1 MRERLA
7 DKAEV
12 RRWRNGRCRGA
23 RRLSHMHEAMAHA
36 LLADPSITQRELGKQ
51 FRRTPGWVSQILASD
66 AFRAHLAKRA
76 AKFIDPLLYATVK
89 DYTENVHL
97 WALELLSEKL
107 ERPVQDIPDN
117 LIVRTL
123 EVTGRVT

>member
-1 MRERLA
+1 
-7 DKAEV
+7 
-12 RRWRNGRCRGA
+12 
-23 RRLSHMHEAMAHA
+23 MAHA